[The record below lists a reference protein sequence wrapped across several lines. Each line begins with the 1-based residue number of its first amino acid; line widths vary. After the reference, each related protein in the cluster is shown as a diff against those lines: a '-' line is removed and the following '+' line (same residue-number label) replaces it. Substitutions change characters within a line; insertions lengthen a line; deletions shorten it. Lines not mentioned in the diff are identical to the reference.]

1 MPGAGRARSRDRG
14 SPDRRERGRVRP
26 DRLNELPGARFHP
39 LEDGLRVHPD
49 PHDAGEQRHE
59 HGDLAE
65 REVGELL
72 VHTLVERIE
81 NHPLQRREQVH
92 RGDDHAGRGD
102 GGRQGVRPKRAE
114 QHQELP
120 DEAVRGRKPDGRQRD
135 DRQHRREHRH
145 GLGVRRDRQDR
156 ADARGGA
163 DDRLAVVHRASGH
176 ERLRRGVPGAARD
189 VADVPPAGHH
199 RHGRRGRRRDVPAP
213 GAAARDFQSA
223 RQEREREARRPFAPR
238 DRRARAVARLHRVDR
253 GVPEAHPP
261 TDGTERPAARS
272 VGAGERGLVHGGPVS
287 LDLATS
293 RDLLRALLP
302 ELMLTLVGLALL
314 LVIAWR
320 HRTAADLRVAG
331 WVTLAGFA
339 TAGAAAWWLW
349 WHTARAIGAPAMIAV
364 DDFRFVADWLLLGTA
379 GLTVLV
385 SFDYLER
392 ERLLVPE
399 YHALLL
405 FATLGMMLMVGGE
418 DLMVVFLGLELMS
431 VAVYALAGINRH
443 SPAAAEAALKY
454 FLLGAFASGFLLY
467 GIALVY
473 GATAATNLSQI
484 GAQVRTFGL
493 ADSPMLLIGLGL
505 LLVGFGFKVAAVPF
519 HMWAPDV
526 YDGSPTPVT
535 GFMATAVKAAA
546 FAALLR
552 VLGEAFG
559 GVPAWHQ
566 IVWWLAV
573 ATMVVGNLVA
583 LAQRTVKRM
592 LAYSSIAHAGY
603 LLVAVATGTSAG
615 SAAFIFYLVAYTLT
629 TLAAFALLAAKGRD
643 GERDVRIDD
652 LAGLGTRRPWLA
664 FALAVCMLSLL
675 GFPGTA
681 GFIGKWY
688 VLVAATAAGQLPLAA
703 ILVLTSVISAGY
715 YLPVIMAMYMQ
726 PEPFEQAH
734 TGMRIGRLGGAVVA
748 VSVAGLLVLGIRP
761 NRLLDLAKTSGDGLR
776 PVPAITT
783 TAPPSTGR

>member
-1 MPGAGRARSRDRG
+1 M
-14 SPDRRERGRVRP
+14 
-26 DRLNELPGARFHP
+26 
-39 LEDGLRVHPD
+39 
-49 PHDAGEQRHE
+49 
-59 HGDLAE
+59 
-65 REVGELL
+65 
-72 VHTLVERIE
+72 
-81 NHPLQRREQVH
+81 
-92 RGDDHAGRGD
+92 
-102 GGRQGVRPKRAE
+102 
-114 QHQELP
+114 
-120 DEAVRGRKPDGRQRD
+120 
-135 DRQHRREHRH
+135 
-145 GLGVRRDRQDR
+145 
-156 ADARGGA
+156 
-163 DDRLAVVHRASGH
+163 
-176 ERLRRGVPGAARD
+176 
-189 VADVPPAGHH
+189 
-199 RHGRRGRRRDVPAP
+199 
-213 GAAARDFQSA
+213 
-223 RQEREREARRPFAPR
+223 
-238 DRRARAVARLHRVDR
+238 
-253 GVPEAHPP
+253 
-261 TDGTERPAARS
+261 
-272 VGAGERGLVHGGPVS
+272 S
-287 LDLATS
+287 LDLANS

-302 ELMLTLVGLALL
+302 ELTLTLVGMVLL

-331 WVTLAGFA
+331 WVTLAGLA
-339 TAGAAAWWLW
+339 ASGAAAWWLW
-349 WHTARAIGAPAMIAV
+349 WHTARAVGAPAMIAV
-364 DDFRFVADWLLLGTA
+364 DDFRFVVDWLLLGTA
-379 GLTVLV
+379 ALTVLV

-473 GATAATNLSQI
+473 GATGTTNLSQI
-484 GAQVRTFGL
+484 GVQVRTLGL
-493 ADSPMLLIGLGL
+493 DDSPMLLIGLGL

-535 GFMATAVKAAA
+535 GYMATAVKAAA

-552 VLGEAFG
+552 ILGEAFG

-603 LLVAVATGTSAG
+603 LLVAVVAGTSAG

-652 LAGLGTRRPWLA
+652 LAGLGTHRPWLA

-688 VLVAATAAGQLPLAA
+688 ILVAATTAGQLPLAA

-734 TGMRIGRLGGAVVA
+734 AGMRVGRLGGAVMA

-783 TAPPSTGR
+783 AAPPSTGR